1 PQDLVKFPSVKGNWS
16 IRALPV
22 SCAKRDQYCG
32 CLPILRAPAAIIHDS
47 TSQNLTAKVARSPGN
62 CKAWLSMDADREFA
76 QQFSQF
82 ANRMFKMVMV
92 RLIFAT
98 FYPR

>member
-1 PQDLVKFPSVKGNWS
+1 
-16 IRALPV
+16 
-22 SCAKRDQYCG
+22 
-32 CLPILRAPAAIIHDS
+32 
-47 TSQNLTAKVARSPGN
+47 
-62 CKAWLSMDADREFA
+62 MDADREFA